1 LHLLFNKITKMKRF
15 IGIAALTIFVS
26 LAGHNAMA
34 QTFKFGH
41 INSDQLMQALPEFD
55 SANVKL
61 EKFRKELINAL
72 ELMSVELNNKNEAYN
87 KESKN
92 LTDLVKKTK
101 EQELVDMNKRIQDFQ
116 TNAQQQLQDK
126 QVEYLQPVYAKV
138 DKAIKDVG
146 KENGFL
152 YIFDVAKGAL
162 LYFDETKSTN
172 VLALA
177 KAKLGLK

>member
-1 LHLLFNKITKMKRF
+1 MKRF
-15 IGIAALTIFVS
+15 IGIAALVIIVALS
-26 LAGHNAMA
+26 GQSAIA
-34 QTFKFGH
+34 QTMKFGH
-41 INSDQLMQALPEFD
+41 VNSDELIQALPEFD

-61 EKFRKELINAL
+61 EKFRKELINYL
-72 ELMSVELNNKNEAYN
+72 ELMSVELNNKSDAYN

-101 EQELVDMNKRIQDFQ
+101 EQELVDMNRKIQEFQ
-116 TNAQQQLQDK
+116 TSAQQQMQDK
-126 QVEYLQPVYAKV
+126 QGEFFQPVIAKV

-146 KENGFL
+146 KENGFV

-172 VLALA
+172 VMPLA

>member
-41 INSDQLMQALPEFD
+41 VNSDQLIQ
-55 SANVKL
+55 
-61 EKFRKELINAL
+61 ELINAL
-72 ELMSVELNNKNEAYN
+72 ELMSVELNNKSDAYN
-87 KESKN
+87 KDSKN

-126 QVEYLQPVYAKV
+126 QVEFFQPVYAKV

-172 VLALA
+172 VMALA

>member
-1 LHLLFNKITKMKRF
+1 MKRF
-15 IGIAALTIFVS
+15 IGILALIVFMAS
-26 LAGHNAMA
+26 AGQSQNM
-34 QTFKFGH
+34 KFGH
-41 INSDQLMQALPEFD
+41 INSDELIRALPEFD
-55 SANVKL
+55 TANANL
-61 EKFRKELINAL
+61 EKFRQELVNAL
-72 ELMSVELNNKNEAYN
+72 ELMSVELNNKSDTFT

-92 LTDLVKKTK
+92 LTDIVRQTK
-101 EQELVDMNKRIQDFQ
+101 EQELIDMNRRIQEFQ
-116 TNAQQQLQDK
+116 ANAQEQLQNK
-126 QVEYLQPVYAKV
+126 QVELFQPIYTKV

-152 YIFDVAKGAL
+152 YIFDIAKGSL